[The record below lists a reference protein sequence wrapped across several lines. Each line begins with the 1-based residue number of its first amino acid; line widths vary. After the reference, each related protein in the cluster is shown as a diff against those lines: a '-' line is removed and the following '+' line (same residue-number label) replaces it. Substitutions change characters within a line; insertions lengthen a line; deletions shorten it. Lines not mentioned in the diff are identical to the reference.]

1 MLGFDLDIWDYITFV
16 VVLIIA
22 AGALVIGRSL
32 AIPPRDARCLVSAR

>member
-32 AIPPRDARCLVSAR
+32 AIPPRDARFVSAL